1 MLEHAS
7 PTADTAQHMHMAYIC
22 PATHLHTMLNVAY
35 LIAAAAAI
43 HSRPVYKSRQK
54 LDSVRNVFDT
64 SALDDN
70 AAITLKIYIHTFN
83 ILHSFYQIRMKQ
95 RDRETLHINLCV
107 NIPSSYHCDH
117 VRAYFPVAAA
127 TQNLHI

>member
-1 MLEHAS
+1 M
-7 PTADTAQHMHMAYIC
+7 TYIC

-54 LDSVRNVFDT
+54 LDSIRNIFDT
-64 SALDDN
+64 STLDDN
-70 AAITLKIYIHTFN
+70 AAITLKVYAHITF
-83 ILHSFYQIRMKQ
+83 ILPNTYETERK
-95 RDRETLHINLCV
+95 TLHINLCV